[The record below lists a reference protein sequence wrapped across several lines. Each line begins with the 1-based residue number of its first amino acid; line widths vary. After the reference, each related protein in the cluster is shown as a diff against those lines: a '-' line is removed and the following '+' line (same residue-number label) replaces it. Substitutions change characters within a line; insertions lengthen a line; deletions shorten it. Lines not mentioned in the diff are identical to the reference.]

1 MLQSISVCLFCF
13 LKLELFTNHFYSLH
27 QQSTSMDTG
36 MAMENEKNMRWQR
49 EKQNFQKQK
58 NHRQKLNLSMLSMLL
73 R

>member
-27 QQSTSMDTG
+27 QQSTSM
-36 MAMENEKNMRWQR
+36 ENEKNMRWQR

-58 NHRQKLNLSMLSMLL
+58 NHRQKLNLSMLSKLL